1 MRLVAVVLAL
11 LAVPAALASHP
22 SQRREVKANLDRDR
36 ALETIVGVEDVS
48 SDHSIWRS
56 NVHVVDR
63 CRGRRRSYLV
73 LDGFQRLDTSRA
85 VQADGRGAREVLA
98 LLRGLAAGAGEA
110 RLVRLAP
117 RAGGCAALRTLFRYI
132 AALAEPGP
140 VPELRLTWFAVE
152 VVELNRRYPGRELR
166 LTEDFT
172 MPPMLSSVRRETLW
186 RYVRARDTYV
196 AYSTRTHRLP

>member
-36 ALETIVGVEDVS
+36 ALETIVGIEDVS
-48 SDHSIWRS
+48 SDHSIWRA

-63 CRGRRRSYLV
+63 CRRRPRSYLV
-73 LDGFQRLDTSRA
+73 LDGFQRLDASRA
-85 VQADGRGAREVLA
+85 VQADGRGASEVLA

-110 RLVRLAP
+110 RIVRLVPSA
-117 RAGGCAALRTLFRYI
+117 RRCASLRTLFRYI
-132 AALAEPGP
+132 AARAEPGP
-140 VPELRLTWFAVE
+140 IPELRLTWFAVE
-152 VVELNRRYPGRELR
+152 VVELNRAYAGREVR

-172 MPPMLSSVRRETLW
+172 MPPMLSSVRRETLY
-186 RYVRARDTYV
+186 RFVRARDTYL
-196 AYSTRTHRLP
+196 AYATTTHRVP